1 MVLFRP
7 LSKEGMQVMAAEEN
21 NKVRIDKWLW
31 AARFFKTRSMA
42 SQAVSG
48 GKVHVNDARVKAARL
63 VAVGDRLRINRNTV
77 EFVVDVLALAE
88 KRGPAKVAQTLYQ
101 ETEES
106 VALRARLRAEKKVE
120 RLVTAGM
127 VPPKRPGK
135 RDRRLIKKFIR
146 KGDS

>member
-1 MVLFRP
+1 MT
-7 LSKEGMQVMAAEEN
+7 AEEN

-31 AARFFKTRSMA
+31 AARFFKTRSTA

-48 GKVHVNDARVKAARL
+48 GKVHVNDARVKAARM
-63 VAVGDRLRINRNTV
+63 VAVGDRLRINRNNI
-77 EFVVDVLALAE
+77 EFIVDVVALAE

-101 ETEES
+101 ETAESLASREQIREEQ
-106 VALRARLRAEKKVE
+106 KVE

-146 KGDS
+146 KSDL